1 MSFAPRF
8 RQGMKAAIPIWIA
21 FVPSSIAWGIAAQ
34 AHGLRLNEIILM
46 SAWVYSGPAQFAV
59 LEPLA
64 SGKSSLQVLL
74 AGFLMNLRFLPMS
87 AALAPYFAGVQRIK
101 LLLSC
106 HFVSASSF
114 IVPYLYF
121 QKEREG
127 AQAKTNEEQR
137 ADGHRNLYFFLGVG
151 MTSFF
156 VWVVGTGVGY
166 AVALGFPPGFEE
178 ALKFILPGYFAGL
191 LVVEMRGWT
200 MPFICVGSLI
210 AAVPASLINPEWGWL
225 TTAAGIAVLGL
236 GLERWVQ
243 RGFKLS

>member
-1 MSFAPRF
+1 
-8 RQGMKAAIPIWIA
+8 MKAAIPIWIA

-34 AHGLRLNEIILM
+34 AHGLRLDEIILM

-64 SGKSSLQVLL
+64 SGKSSLQILI

-87 AALAPYFAGVQRIK
+87 AALAPYFGGVHRIK

-114 IVPYLYF
+114 IVPYLQF
-121 QKEREG
+121 QKERES
-127 AQAKTNEEQR
+127 AATEAVKKRR
-137 ADGHRNLYFFLGVG
+137 AEGEHNLYFFLGVG
-151 MTSFF
+151 ITSFL
-156 VWVVGTGVGY
+156 VWVMGSGAGY
-166 AVALGFPPGFEE
+166 GVALAVPPGFAE

-200 MPFICVGSLI
+200 MPLICV
-210 AAVPASLINPEWGWL
+210 ASLITVVPAALVNPEWGWL
-225 TTAAGIAVLGL
+225 VMAGCIATLGW
-236 GLERWVQ
+236 GLELWVQ
-243 RGFKLS
+243 RGSKLS